1 MNLFDDSTAHN
12 LDSSIET
19 MTTAHDTHTGGPA
32 VIDAP
37 EPAQPSPTEALVSAA
52 PEKDISEI
60 SAPVQ
65 ARGPTTEYVLP
76 EWPG

>member
-37 EPAQPSPTEALVSAA
+37 EPAQPSPAELEA
-52 PEKDISEI
+52 
-60 SAPVQ
+60 SAPDATQ
-65 ARGPTTEYVLP
+65 HDAAHTES
-76 EWPG
+76 